1 METDNTQVPIA
12 GDFTINIWAKDLGT
26 EIVSAFE
33 ATLDFND
40 DLFLLQ
46 DIRFGEALG
55 NGIDSFQSFFP
66 SEDSLLISEISL
78 ISDADL
84 SLIQAGDEILLAS
97 IDMTRISQITSSLT
111 LNNLLVIGNN
121 ARLLDLDAV
130 SPITISNP
138 VQSVSSP
145 SMFSLTFLGLLLF
158 MVGSKHM
165 DVDFK
170 ELRQ

>member
-1 METDNTQVPIA
+1 
-12 GDFTINIWAKDLGT
+12 
-26 EIVSAFE
+26 
-33 ATLDFND
+33 
-40 DLFLLQ
+40 
-46 DIRFGEALG
+46 
-55 NGIDSFQSFFP
+55 
-66 SEDSLLISEISL
+66 
-78 ISDADL
+78 
-84 SLIQAGDEILLAS
+84 
-97 IDMTRISQITSSLT
+97 MTRNSQITSSLT